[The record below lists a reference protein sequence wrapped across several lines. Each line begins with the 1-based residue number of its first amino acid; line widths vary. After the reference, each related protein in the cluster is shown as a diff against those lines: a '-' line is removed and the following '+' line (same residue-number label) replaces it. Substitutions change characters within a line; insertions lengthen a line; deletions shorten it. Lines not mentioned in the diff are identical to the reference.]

1 MRSLPKEG
9 FLATTRAYESWLRH
23 STPVIAAGLARKHA
37 LMRADVGR
45 FLRGAYYRWAAQ
57 FPQVC
62 PALSKTLRVLSVGDA
77 HIENFGTW
85 RDVEGRLVWGIND
98 VDEAWQLPIANDLV
112 RVLTSA
118 LIARRSARAIGW
130 LSARQLSDALDA
142 GYRDAIRAGG
152 LPYVLAEAHPA
163 LRLLALRRVNDP
175 VKWWTTLE
183 SECRSVRHVPATVHK
198 LLGASMPIGA
208 VVVRWAAREAGVGSL
223 GRERYVVIAEFA
235 GGRIAR
241 EAKASLLSAAAWDR
255 GVLDA
260 EPLGAQLLQRA
271 ARAPDPCLRFEHGW
285 MIRRLAPDCSR
296 VSLVALPSPDDQR
309 ELLHAMGGELANLH
323 LGHASVRSLRSA
335 LASWSSRDLLMGAKA
350 MRAVVD
356 ADWAEFCD
364 AVPHRARKSSSSNAP
379 SV

>member
-1 MRSLPKEG
+1 MTPLPTED
-9 FLATTRAYESWLRH
+9 FLATTRAYESWLRR

-45 FLRGAYYRWAAQ
+45 FLRGTYYRWAAQ

-62 PALSKTLRVLSVGDA
+62 QALSKTPRVLSVGDA

-85 RDVEGRLVWGIND
+85 RDIEGRLVWGIND
-98 VDEAWQLPIANDLV
+98 VDEAWRLPIANDLV

-118 LIARRSARAIGW
+118 LIARRSARAIAW
-130 LSARQLSDALDA
+130 LPARQLSDALDA
-142 GYRDAIRAGG
+142 GYRDAIGAGG
-152 LPYVLAEAHPA
+152 LPYVLAESHPA

-175 VKWWTTLE
+175 VKWWATLE
-183 SECRSVRHVPATVHK
+183 SECRSVRNVPATVQQ
-198 LLGASMPIGA
+198 LLAASVPAGA
-208 VVVRWAAREAGVGSL
+208 VVARWAAREAGVGSL
-223 GRERYVVIAEFA
+223 GRERYVVIAAYA

-241 EAKASLLSAAAWDR
+241 EAKPSLLSAAAWDR

-260 EPLGAQLLQRA
+260 EPLGAVLLQRA
-271 ARAPDPCLRFEHGW
+271 VRAPDPCLRFERGW

-296 VSLVALPSPDDQR
+296 VSLVALPTPDDQR

-323 LGHASVRSLRSA
+323 LGHASARTLRSG
-335 LASWSSRDLLMGAKA
+335 LASWSSRDLLTGARA

-356 ADWAEFCD
+356 GDWAEFCD
-364 AVPHRARKSSSSNAP
+364 TVTHRARRSSSSSAP